1 MSKNC
6 LSFVFALCV
15 AVSLQAVSVVAGES
29 EKVACRAR
37 PFELDQVR
45 LLDGPFARALDLNK
59 RYLASLD
66 LDRQL
71 HTFRLTAGLP
81 TTAKPLGGWESPD
94 HGGRGEFFGHSL
106 SARAMLY
113 AATGEERWK
122 RQLDYLVAELGKCQD
137 ALGTSGYLHAEPESV
152 FDKLEKDFGG
162 VEGIYYTV
170 HKLMAGLLD
179 VHRYCG
185 NAQALRI
192 AEKMAGWV
200 DARSG
205 RLTAEHWQRVL
216 GVEFGG
222 MNEALYNLYG
232 VTHNPR
238 HLEVVRRFDHEKIY
252 GPLAAGCDEMKGLHA
267 NTTIPKIIGAA
278 RAYELTGDARSRQIA
293 EFFWRQ
299 VAEHRCYATGGTSN
313 FELWRTSPDVLAG
326 ELSSQ
331 TQECCCT
338 YNMLKLTRHLFAWSG
353 DPRAADFYER
363 ELFNGVLGT
372 QNPETGLTMYH
383 VPLAGGFFKT
393 FASPLDSFWCCTGT
407 GVESFAKLADSI
419 YFHDDD
425 TLWVNQFIASELC
438 WPEKGLT
445 VRQVTRFP
453 EQAGSTLQIEA
464 KEPVKME
471 PISVAHRRGRR
482 RSSLAVAGT
491 QNGVL
496 KTSSVPSAV
505 PLTVRVRIPYWA
517 TGGAT
522 FKLNGKPLE
531 TAAKPAGY
539 VDIRRTWQSGDRL
552 EIEMLMS
559 LHLQPMPDDKGVAAI
574 MYGPLVLAG
583 RFGELNQAELN
594 NHDRAPGGQPV
605 AVPKLVAKGQDLTAW
620 IKPVPGKPL
629 EFRTQGQKSDVTLV
643 PLNSI
648 FKQRYAVYWKIHA
661 Q

>member
-6 LSFVFALCV
+6 LSCVFALSV
-15 AVSLQAVSVVAGES
+15 AVSLQAVLCVAGDS
-29 EKVACRAR
+29 EKVAYRAM
-37 PFELDQVR
+37 PFELQQVR
-45 LLDGPFARALDLNK
+45 LLDGPFARALDLN
-59 RYLASLD
+59 RQYLASLD

-122 RQLDYLVAELGKCQD
+122 RELDYLVAELGKCQD

-152 FDKLEKDFGG
+152 FDKLEKEFGG

-179 VHRYCG
+179 VHHYCG

-205 RLTAEHWQRVL
+205 RLTAEQWQRVL

-238 HLEVVRRFDHEKIY
+238 YLEVARRFDHEKIY
-252 GPLAAGCDEMKGLHA
+252 RPLAAGQDELKGLHA

-299 VAEHRCYATGGTSN
+299 VAEHRSYATGGTSN
-313 FELWRTSPDVLAG
+313 LELWRTAPDALAQ
-326 ELSSQ
+326 ELSNK

-338 YNMLKLTRHLFAWSG
+338 YNMLKLTRHVFTWSG
-353 DPRAADFYER
+353 DPQAADFYER
-363 ELFNGVLGT
+363 ALFNGILGT
-372 QNPETGLTMYH
+372 QNVETGLTMYH
-383 VPLAGGFFKT
+383 VPLAGGYFKT

-419 YFHDDD
+419 YFHGDDS
-425 TLWVNQFIASELC
+425 LWVNLFVASELH
-438 WPEKGLT
+438 WLEKGLT
-445 VRQVTRFP
+445 VRQLTRFP
-453 EQAGSTLQIEA
+453 EQQGSTLQVEA
-464 KEPVKME
+464 TRPVEMT
-471 PISVAHRRGRR
+471 
-482 RSSLAVAGT
+482 L
-491 QNGVL
+491 
-496 KTSSVPSAV
+496 
-505 PLTVRVRIPYWA
+505 RVRIPYWA
-517 TGGAT
+517 TGGVA

-531 TAAKPAGY
+531 TAAKPASY
-539 VDIRRTWQSGDRL
+539 ADIRRTWRSGDRL
-552 EIEMLMS
+552 EIDVPMS
-559 LHLQPMPDDKGVAAI
+559 LHLQAMPDDKGLVAI

-583 RFGELNQAELN
+583 RLGDLTPQELQDHNP
-594 NHDRAPGGQPV
+594 APGDVHV
-605 AVPKLVAKGQDLTAW
+605 AVPELVAKGHDLTAW
-620 IKPVPGKPL
+620 IKPVAGKPL
-629 EFRTQGQKSDVTLV
+629 EFRTQGQKTDVTLV

-648 FKQRYAVYWKIHA
+648 FKQRYAVYWKLPTP
-661 Q
+661 